1 MAAYSQETCGL
12 RVLGVLLAHFRG
24 LIRMV
29 EIEIDI
35 LDEIVI
41 VDAEMEFSERE
52 FTAFLNRN
60 CVTNPFG

>member
-1 MAAYSQETCGL
+1 M
-12 RVLGVLLAHFRG
+12 LGVLLAHFRG